1 MKMNEDLRI
10 KELEDKIKEL
20 ESSNSDIYS
29 WWIESREL
37 ATKLDLKLIDKN
49 LEIEVY
55 RKMMLILLKIK
66 D

>member
-1 MKMNEDLRI
+1 MNEDLRI